1 MAAPETA
8 PVIAPVLGASIALF
22 EGGKV
27 LLAQR
32 GRGWRAGAWSLPGG
46 RVEPGETL
54 AETALREAREEIGVT
69 AELYGFVDFLE
80 SIERDEAGA
89 LRHHF
94 IVCVFAGR
102 IIAGT
107 PALSEECA
115 GLAWVDPGDPG
126 PRDMTFGLPGMLAR
140 AAALVSETKR

>member
-1 MAAPETA
+1 MSA
-8 PVIAPVLGASIALF
+8 PVIAPVLGASLALF

-54 AETALREAREEIGVT
+54 AEAALREAHEEIGVT
-69 AELYGFVDFLE
+69 AALHGFVGYLE
-80 SIERDEAGA
+80 SIERDGAGA
-89 LRHHF
+89 LKHHF

-102 IIAGT
+102 IVAGT
-107 PALSEECA
+107 PSLSEECA
-115 GLAWVDPGDPG
+115 GLAWVDPLDPG

-140 AAALVSETKR
+140 AAAFVAEHAP